1 MINLLD
7 LHVLYPNVVR
17 VTTKNSDGDIPEDNI
32 CCYDENGEIV
42 NIDFDEVNKYS
53 ESQEYQQLRA
63 AEYPSIQEQL
73 DDLFHQKVFSE
84 QMLTRIENVKKK
96 YPKLK

>member
-7 LHVLYPNVVR
+7 LHFLYPNVVR
-17 VTTKNSDGDIPEDNI
+17 VATNSDGDITEDNI
-32 CCYDENGEIV
+32 CCYDKNGEIV
-42 NIDFDEVNKYS
+42 NIDFYKVNAYS

-63 AEYPSIQEQL
+63 AEYPSIQEQF

-84 QMLTRIENVKKK
+84 QMLARIENVKKK

>member
-7 LHVLYPNVVR
+7 LHFLYPNVVR
-17 VTTKNSDGDIPEDNI
+17 VATNSDGDITENNI

-42 NIDFDEVNKYS
+42 NIDFYKVNAYS